1 MLRRPRLTGRG
12 LLALSLAPLSALAG
26 VLLGAEEL
34 VLLAVALGA
43 FLAVGLVQCGGR
55 GARAGGHWRLVVR
68 LDSADVQRGS
78 DSALS
83 VVATATGRAGRV
95 PVRLE
100 DPSEVWERMRSNPA
114 QPTPRRSVLRWSG
127 PGHTLS
133 LPRLDDGGSVTM
145 RFSAP
150 TAERGVFRLPGVTLW
165 CVDALGLFAV
175 PVAQGPGAAITVLP
189 IPQAV
194 PVPHQLLL
202 GEPWGDETPDTAV
215 RQIRI
220 RQDLGDFAGLRTYVP
235 GDRLRLIYWP
245 ALARTGDLL
254 VRDFEDTSPRRLHL
268 VADVRPHLGH
278 RGIEAVLAA
287 VAAVGLEALAAGTT
301 IELATGVSLPVALS
315 PGPAADLTWLRLLA
329 SLDTE
334 PSGPRGGGAT
344 NPAAGRSHQL
354 VVTTPGGANS
364 LTGILRSGYLV
375 VTP

>member
-1 MLRRPRLTGRG
+1 MTGRG
-12 LLALSLAPLSALAG
+12 LLALGLAPLSALAG

-43 FLAVGLVQCGGR
+43 FLAVGLVQCAG
-55 GARAGGHWRLVVR
+55 RAGRATGHWRLVVH
-68 LDSADVQRGS
+68 LDSADVRRGTAT
-78 DSALS
+78 ALS
-83 VVATATGRAGRV
+83 VVAMAGGRAGRV

-100 DPSEVWERMRSNPA
+100 DPSEAWERMRSSPGPPG
-114 QPTPRRSVLRWSG
+114 PTAPRWSG
-127 PGHTLS
+127 PGHSLS
-133 LPRLDDGGSVTM
+133 LPRLAEGGSVTM
-145 RFSAP
+145 RFNAP
-150 TAERGVFRLPGVTLW
+150 TAQRGVFRLPGVTLW
-165 CVDALGLFAV
+165 CADALGLFAV

-189 IPQAV
+189 IPEAV
-194 PVPHQLLL
+194 PVPRQLLL
-202 GEPWGDETPDTAV
+202 GQPWGDEAPETVV
-215 RQIRI
+215 RQARI
-220 RQDLGDFAGLRTYVP
+220 RQDLGDFAGLRAYVP

-254 VRDFEDTSPRRLHL
+254 VRDFEDTSPRRVHL

-287 VAAVGLEALAAGTT
+287 VAAVGLEALAAGSTV
-301 IELATGVSLPVALS
+301 ELVTSVSLPVALS
-315 PGPAADLTWLRLLA
+315 PGPAAELAWLRLLA

-334 PSGPRGGGAT
+334 PTGPRGGGAA

-364 LTGILRSGYLV
+364 LAGILRSGYLV